1 MVLVDILKIIRRSGM
16 CLWSLVNH
24 VGIECPSPD
33 GPITWD
39 KTGPM
44 TQKSSTHC
52 FHCNP
57 YNKAVMKEVTHM
69 WENPLVQLNEEE
81 EKEKKNDRNGF
92 FELYMSLG
100 SRRRKDLK
108 HHIPPLQKKWESS
121 KVFYRR
127 VKLPESEFNLL
138 EEALLTK
145 TAQLAP
151 HQAPEYHP
159 TELLPR
165 ASQLVG
171 INLVEVLCEKKHSYN
186 VKHRVK
192 KKSKI
197 DKKSQKSGPLELQLL
212 LC

>member
-1 MVLVDILKIIRRSGM
+1 
-16 CLWSLVNH
+16 
-24 VGIECPSPD
+24 
-33 GPITWD
+33 
-39 KTGPM
+39 
-44 TQKSSTHC
+44 
-52 FHCNP
+52 
-57 YNKAVMKEVTHM
+57 
-69 WENPLVQLNEEE
+69 
-81 EKEKKNDRNGF
+81 
-92 FELYMSLG
+92 MSLG
-100 SRRRKDLK
+100 SRRRKDVK

-151 HQAPEYHP
+151 QQAPEYYP

-197 DKKSQKSGPLELQLL
+197 DKKSQKSGPLELQIL
-212 LC
+212 LCYISQSIFQSRKTQTMKRFSRRKALLVK

>member
-1 MVLVDILKIIRRSGM
+1 
-16 CLWSLVNH
+16 
-24 VGIECPSPD
+24 
-33 GPITWD
+33 
-39 KTGPM
+39 
-44 TQKSSTHC
+44 
-52 FHCNP
+52 
-57 YNKAVMKEVTHM
+57 
-69 WENPLVQLNEEE
+69 
-81 EKEKKNDRNGF
+81 
-92 FELYMSLG
+92 MSLG

-145 TAQLAP
+145 TVQLAP

-171 INLVEVLCEKKHSYN
+171 INPVEVWCKNKHSYN
-186 VKHRVK
+186 AKHCAK

-197 DKKSQKSGPLELQLL
+197 DKKTRKSGPLELQIL
-212 LC
+212 LCYISQSIFRLRKTQTIKRFSRRKALLVKWGASAMLRGGVDAMIDKLTVFGWMRTAKPQE